1 MIPGIILKF
10 LNKDFDLLDNRKDR
24 LLMIVICLAFSVL
37 FINIFVPFN
46 INRWTSDSGIIL
58 FLRLSSYGVIVSGVF
73 LFTQFPLRKWFGIL
87 HFKIKTYILWILI
100 ELSLISLVYIFLY
113 GNPVGNFLND
123 FTFSIKYTFLGILI
137 PYVFS
142 LLYIYYQKQKSE
154 IKTLN
159 TKIKFPDKTK
169 LTTFKDENEN
179 VKFSVVNSDLLFL
192 ESTDNYVTVYYLNNG
207 KVHRNLIRNTLK
219 RLEDNN
225 LPKNLIRCHRS
236 YIVNI
241 QNIEFVRKAR
251 KNLQIKLK
259 NYNTLL
265 SVSQK
270 YKPAFQ
276 EIFN

>member
-10 LNKDFDLLDNRKDR
+10 LNEDFDLLDNRKDR

-46 INRWTSDSGIIL
+46 INRWTSDSGIIQ

-142 LLYIYYQKQKSE
+142 LLCIYYQKQKSE

-207 KVHRNLIRNTLK
+207 KIHRNLIRNTLK

-225 LPKNLIRCHRS
+225 LPNNLIRCHRS

-241 QNIEFVRKAR
+241 QNIEFVRKA
-251 KNLQIKLK
+251 KKTLQIKLK

-270 YKPAFQ
+270 YKHAFQ